1 MPVTEAALQA
11 LGQRLRAIY
20 SGPPLIPPGQLVNV
34 TLSPSPSEL
43 TALDEIIRT
52 INLTWTSKDVRF
64 VNEIV
69 DNLGILGPM
78 PIGGLF
84 TLGTPGSLQ
93 RLLASVPIP
102 TEVPVAVNVTWTLWS
117 AGPPLAQLT
126 QGEYNALSD
135 LTLPELVVLFRP
147 DIVELGKSLPAPKK
161 ILIRGSVVLSVGSAN
176 VTIRLPEVPV
186 FVPAIAVPTIA
197 LFFLHSNFSP
207 RQGDDDGAVL
217 IVVPASSPLRSF
229 EQLQPVM
236 DALDAALSSLSAFA
250 SFSSFLLGVRDVTA
264 ALPAQP
270 HIQFRAE
277 DGIGNLNDITLIQ
290 RSIFENDTEA
300 EDELSSLIFVGPP
313 GRRLQ
318 CFNARD
324 FDTGEGQL
332 DIVLGPEMFAAV
344 HNLHS
349 GTPTVEPAG
358 ATISFPAS
366 ASSFGDTLSSIRF
379 G

>member
-1 MPVTEAALQA
+1 MPVTDAALQA

-20 SGPPLIPPGQLVNV
+20 SGPAQVPPGQLFNV
-34 TLSPSPSEL
+34 TLSPSPSQL
-43 TALDEIIRT
+43 TALDEITRT
-52 INLTWTSKDVRF
+52 INLTWSSKDVRF
-64 VNEIV
+64 VNEIL
-69 DNLGILGPM
+69 DNLNILGPM

-102 TEVPVAVNVTWTLWS
+102 MEVPVAVSVTWTLWRP
-117 AGPPLAQLT
+117 GPPETQLAAVDF
-126 QGEYNALSD
+126 NAPGG
-135 LTLPELVVLFRP
+135 LTLPEVALLFRP
-147 DIVELGKSLPAPKK
+147 DIVDLGSSLPAPKE
-161 ILIRGSVVLSVGSAN
+161 IRMRGRVVMSVGSTS
-176 VTIRLPEVPV
+176 VSIQLPDVPV
-186 FVPAIAVPTIA
+186 FVPAIAVPTMA
-197 LFFLHSNFSP
+197 LFFLHTNFSAK
-207 RQGDDDGAVL
+207 QGDDDGAVL

-236 DALDAALSSLSAFA
+236 DALDSALSSLSTFA
-250 SFSSFLLGVRDVTA
+250 SFASFLLGVRDVTA

-277 DGIGNLNDITLIQ
+277 NGIGNLNDITLIQ

-318 CFNARD
+318 CFNARN
-324 FDTGEGQL
+324 FGTGEGQF

-344 HNLHS
+344 RDLHS
-349 GTPTVEPAG
+349 GTPTVEPGG
-358 ATISFPAS
+358 AAISFPA
-366 ASSFGDTLSSIRF
+366 AAGNFGDTLSSIRF
-379 G
+379 A